1 MNRAAS
7 NNWQAFH
14 LWQPSNTSLLSSVP
28 SLLKFSAHA
37 NRGTG
42 MAESPS
48 WATSQARNPLREASG
63 SPERR
68 WGGELR
74 LRVGFLSRPDGV
86 RQVVEVAARR
96 PLRSV
101 TGERGGRR
109 RRQRRRGAARRQAQ
123 DIQDRQLRPR
133 RLRAVQV
140 PRHGREGE
148 ELVRPGNLLTVVVEG
163 KGCVFFRLEV
173 RGARGFWGSRRV
185 LSSLVRIWSDYDW
198 IVQNFLLVYIAL
210 GLG

>member
-1 MNRAAS
+1 MNRTAS
-7 NNWQAFH
+7 NNWQPFH
-14 LWQPSNTSLLSSVP
+14 LWQPSNTSLLSYVP
-28 SLLKFSAHA
+28 SLLKFSAHV
-37 NRGTG
+37 NRGTE

-63 SPERR
+63 SPKRR
-68 WGGELR
+68 RGREGSTPGLCLCACG

-86 RQVVEVAARR
+86 RRQVVEVAARR

-101 TGERGGRR
+101 PGERGGRR
-109 RRQRRRGAARRQAQ
+109 GRQRRRGAARGQAQ

-148 ELVRPGNLLTVVVEG
+148 ELVRPRKFASSVGGRVAASFARKWEG
-163 KGCVFFRLEV
+163 HGVQ
-173 RGARGFWGSRRV
+173 GFSTR
-185 LSSLVRIWSDYDW
+185 
-198 IVQNFLLVYIAL
+198 FE
-210 GLG
+210 